1 MTRFRVWAL
10 TFAVLLPFGVWAA
23 PDPPPLNRLDIKDLS
38 VTGAANIATHS
49 HAVNKRC
56 VLRIA
61 VAIQAGSTDSIFSV
75 AEIET
80 GTTTQV
86 FALNG
91 GVALTAGN
99 AYTFTW
105 AGDPDT
111 VYNYRMTTTTRLG
124 RLVVDEIQ
132 GGVD

>member
-1 MTRFRVWAL
+1 MNRLRTWAL
-10 TFAVLLPFGVWAA
+10 ILAVLLPFGVWAA
-23 PDPPPLNRLDIKDLS
+23 PDPPPLNRVDIKDLA
-38 VTGAANIATHS
+38 VTGAANIVTHS
-49 HAVNKRC
+49 HMVNKRC

-61 VAIQAGSTDSIFSV
+61 VAIQAGSTDSVFSV

-80 GTTTQV
+80 NTSTQV
-86 FALNG
+86 FAFNG
-91 GVALTAGN
+91 GVALVAGN

-111 VYNYRMTTTTRLG
+111 VYNYRLETSTRLG